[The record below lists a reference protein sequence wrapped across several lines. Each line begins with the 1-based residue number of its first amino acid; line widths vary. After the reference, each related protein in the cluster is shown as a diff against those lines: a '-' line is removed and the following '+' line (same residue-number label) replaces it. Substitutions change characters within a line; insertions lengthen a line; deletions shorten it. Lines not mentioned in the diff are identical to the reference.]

1 MKIDTTFLTQLVGL
15 SLALLVSIAHSEVL
29 TQETLPKIKG
39 VAGHVGASHQFHVAT
54 DKGLYVS
61 HDEGRS
67 WRLSFLFR
75 LPATMISETPDGTL
89 YAFVVGKGLLR
100 IRGSETMWTPV
111 NNKFGA
117 QVLTQLSATED
128 DPRRLV
134 GLNQFGRIIVSTDEG
149 ASWHR
154 TGRGNKP
161 RTTSVQEGEKLYT
174 THCQSCHGAEGVG
187 ETYTM
192 ESLTNK
198 KYIMA
203 PSLDDSM
210 HAWHHTDEALVKMIL
225 DGSQRTERMPSWK
238 KQGLTEKDVQALVA
252 YMKSLW
258 GKRALECQ
266 GPKHMQCM

>member
-1 MKIDTTFLTQLVGL
+1 MKINKAFVTQLIGL
-15 SLALLVSIAHSEVL
+15 SLAMLASIAHSEAL
-29 TQETLPKIKG
+29 TLETLPKIKG
-39 VAGHVGASHQFHVAT
+39 VARHVGTSPQLHVAT

-67 WRLSFLFR
+67 WSLSFLFR
-75 LPATMISETPDGTL
+75 LPATMVSETADGTL

-100 IRGSETMWTPV
+100 IRGSEPMWTPV
-111 NNKFGA
+111 NNTFGA

-128 DPRRLV
+128 DPNRLV

-149 ASWHR
+149 ANWHR
-154 TGRGNKP
+154 TGGGNKP
-161 RTTSVQEGEKLYT
+161 LTQSVQEGEKLYT

-192 ESLTNK
+192 ESLTNE

-203 PSLDDSM
+203 PSLDDST

-225 DGSQRTERMPSWK
+225 DGSQRTERMLAWK
-238 KQGLTEKDVQALVA
+238 EQGLTEQNARALVA

-258 GKRALECQ
+258 GQRALECQ